1 MPIFILKDNDLIMS
15 LDKLQQKKL
24 FKWLKDQAGC
34 HKTGLPLSVLAGLLS
49 GLLIIIQAWILA
61 TLLHALIIES
71 PPKTTVISL
80 IIAFIV
86 IVLLRALNNYWRE
99 KINFSVGL
107 HLRRHIRQ
115 QVLNRLEALGP
126 AYLSQTTAG
135 NWSTLLVEQIED
147 LQDFYARYLPQMK
160 LAMMIPVMIL
170 IAVLPINWVAAL
182 ILFITAP
189 LIPIFM
195 VLVGMGAADV
205 NRRHFIALGRLS
217 GHFLDRLKSIET
229 IKLFNQSAQQ
239 TQLIQQASED
249 FRQRTMEVL
258 RMAFMSSAVL
268 EFFASVSIAIVAVY
282 FGFSYLGELNFGDYG
297 MGISLFAGFFAL
309 ILAPE
314 FFQPLR
320 DLGSFYHAKA
330 QAIAAADSIYQFLY
344 EDQLV
349 ITNNPQKQLPLPLK
363 QIVAK
368 DLEILTN
375 DGKQLLGPISF
386 TLQANKHI
394 GLIGKSGIGK
404 TTLINALLGFLPY
417 RGSLTI
423 NGIELN
429 SLDLAQWR
437 KQISWVGQNPYLPA
451 TTIRTN
457 IVLANPHCDDQ
468 TLTNMTN
475 VTHLDEF
482 ITQLPEGLDTPI
494 GDDATRL
501 SLGQAQR
508 IAVARALIKPS
519 QLLILDE
526 PTASLDKASAVIVNQ
541 ALASA
546 AQTRTVITI
555 THHHDD
561 LSHYDEIWQLSEDQ
575 LIVRSTLL

>member
-1 MPIFILKDNDLIMS
+1 MS
-15 LDKLQQKKL
+15 LDKVQQKKL
-24 FKWLKDQAGC
+24 FKWLKEQAGC
-34 HKTGLPLSVLAGLLS
+34 YKTGLHLSVLAGLFS
-49 GLLIIIQAWILA
+49 GLLIVIQAWVLA
-61 TLLHALIIES
+61 TLLQALIIES
-71 PPKTTVISL
+71 TPETTVISL
-80 IIAFIV
+80 IIGFMV
-86 IVLLRALNNYWRE
+86 IVLLRAFNSYWRE

-107 HLRRHIRQ
+107 RLRRHIRQ
-115 QVLNRLEALGP
+115 QVLDRLETLGP

-135 NWSTLLVEQIED
+135 NWSTLLIEQIED

-182 ILFITAP
+182 ILFMTAP

-205 NRRHFIALGRLS
+205 NRRHFLALGRLS

-229 IKLFNQSAQQ
+229 IKLFHQGQQQ
-239 TQLIQQASED
+239 TQQIQQASED
-249 FRQRTMEVL
+249 FRHRTMEVL

-282 FGFSYLGELNFGDYG
+282 FGFCYLGELNFGDYR

-330 QAIAAADSIYQFLY
+330 QAIAAADSIYKFLY
-344 EDQLV
+344 KDQII
-349 ITNNPQKQLPLPLK
+349 ITNNSQNQLPLPLQ
-363 QIVAK
+363 QIIAN
-368 DLEILTN
+368 DLEVLTN
-375 DGKQLLGPISF
+375 DGKRLLGPVSF
-386 TLQANKHI
+386 SLQANKRI
-394 GLIGKSGIGK
+394 ALIGKSGIGK
-404 TTLINALLGFLPY
+404 TTLINTLLGFLPY

-423 NGIELN
+423 NGVELN

-451 TTIRTN
+451 ATIRTN
-457 IVLANPHCDDQ
+457 VLLANPHCDHQ
-468 TLTNMTN
+468 TLTKITKI
-475 VTHLDEF
+475 THLDEF
-482 ITQLPEGLDTPI
+482 ISLLPEGLDTPI

-508 IAVARALIKPS
+508 IAVARALIKSS

-526 PTASLDKASAVIVNQ
+526 PTASLDKTSADIVNQ
-541 ALASA
+541 ALAVA

-575 LIVRSTLL
+575 LTVRSRLS

>member
-1 MPIFILKDNDLIMS
+1 MS
-15 LDKLQQKKL
+15 LDKLKQKKL
-24 FKWLKDQAGC
+24 FKWLKEQVGFY
-34 HKTGLPLSVLAGLLS
+34 KTGLRLSVLAGLFS
-49 GLLIIIQAWILA
+49 GLLIIIQAWLLA
-61 TLLHALIIES
+61 NLLQLMIIETVQN
-71 PPKTTVISL
+71 TTIISL
-80 IIAFIV
+80 IIAFLV

-99 KINFSVGL
+99 KVNFSVGIR
-107 HLRRHIRQ
+107 LRRHIRQ
-115 QVLNRLEALGP
+115 QVLDRLEILGP
-126 AYLSQTTAG
+126 AYLNQTTAG
-135 NWSTLLVEQIED
+135 NWSTLLIEQIED

-170 IAVLPINWVAAL
+170 IAIAPINWIAAL

-195 VLVGMGAADV
+195 ILVGMGAADV
-205 NRRHFIALGRLS
+205 NRRHFLALGRLS

-229 IKLFNQSAQQ
+229 IKLFHQGQQQ
-239 TQLIQQASED
+239 TKEIDQASEN

-268 EFFASVSIAIVAVY
+268 EFFTSISIAIVAVY

-330 QAIAAADSIYQFLY
+330 QAIAAADSIYKFLY
-344 EDQLV
+344 KEQIV
-349 ITNNPQKQLPLPLK
+349 ITNHPKKQFVFPLQ
-363 QIVAK
+363 QIIAN
-368 DLEILTN
+368 DLVVLTN
-375 DGKQLLGPISF
+375 QGKPLLGPISF
-386 TLQANKHI
+386 TLQANKRI
-394 GLIGKSGIGK
+394 ALIGKSGVGK

-423 NGIELN
+423 NGAELN

-437 KQISWVGQNPYLPA
+437 EQISWVGQNPYLPA
-451 TTIRTN
+451 ETIRAN
-457 IVLANPHCDDQ
+457 ILLANPLCDND
-468 TLTNMTN
+468 TLTKIINI
-475 VTHLDEF
+475 THLDEF
-482 ITQLPEGLDTPI
+482 ISYLPEGLDTSI
-494 GDDATRL
+494 GDDAIRL

-508 IAVARALIKPS
+508 IAVARALIKSS

-526 PTASLDKASAVIVNQ
+526 PTASLDKASADVVNQ
-541 ALASA
+541 ALAGA

-561 LSHYDEIWQLSEDQ
+561 LSHYDEIWQLSEQ
-575 LIVRSTLL
+575 KLTVRSRIS